1 MEKYNTKLHAQNL
14 LQLQTNNHSYDVTK
28 ILLIKYKCFNAQKQM
43 YLQFDNDLIANIRK
57 KVYFKLAIASKL
69 VKIVI

>member
-1 MEKYNTKLHAQNL
+1 MEKYNTKLYAQNL

-28 ILLIKYKCFNAQKQM
+28 ILLIKYKCCNAQKQM

-57 KVYFKLAIASKL
+57 KLTL
-69 VKIVI
+69 N